1 MAAEVCDRVE
11 SVDGAKELPEY
22 GRTWNIDPSGCT
34 FQEFCD
40 LVFYPDEG
48 QFIRSLH
55 TLIID
60 RQGK

>member
-1 MAAEVCDRVE
+1 MAAEVCDQVE

-48 QFIRSLH
+48 SSSVLC
-55 TLIID
+55 TL
-60 RQGK
+60 